1 MPTLPHL
8 LLWMT
13 LTATVGIVA
22 AFVRV
27 RWAVRRVRDRLTARL
42 NRRLARDPW
51 PGTPGRGAISKRQ
64 AEGGCC
70 RRSRRA

>member
-27 RWAVRRVRDRLTARL
+27 RWAVRPVRDRLTARL

-51 PGTPGRGAISKRQ
+51 SRGHLQATGR
-64 AEGGCC
+64 GGCC